1 MEQTEK
7 NIIIDA
13 QDVHYSYEE
22 DAGEAVRGVT
32 LQVRRGE
39 FLCILG
45 HNGSGK
51 STLAKLLNGLF
62 IPTAG
67 KITVCGMDTRD
78 EEKQLDVRRSAG
90 MVFQN
95 PDNQLVA
102 TIVEE
107 DVAFGPE
114 NLGVPQKELRGR
126 VNGALAAV
134 NMSEFARSS
143 PHKLSGGQKQ
153 RIAIAGVLAMQPD
166 IMIMDEP
173 TAMLDPMGRR
183 EVINTVMRLNRQEHI
198 TVVLITHFME
208 EAALAERLI
217 IMHEGK
223 IAMEGKPRRVL
234 SQIEALKDLSL
245 EAPEAAYMAYSLN
258 KGGRARAR
266 GCFICKG
273 AGGGNMAIIIKE
285 LNYIYSPGTPFERA
299 ALKNINL
306 TINDGEYIGLIGH
319 TGSGKS
325 TLIQHFNGL
334 LKPSGG
340 SLSVQGIELSAGKP
354 DLIKL
359 RSKVGLVFQYPEYQ
373 LFEESVAQDIAF
385 GPKNLGLSEAE
396 AAARVSEAMSL
407 VGLPPEMGEKSPFE
421 LSGGQKRRAA
431 VAGVIAMRPE
441 VLVLDEPIAGLDPKG
456 RREMLELIDG
466 YRAKTGA
473 TIVLVSHNMDDV
485 AQAADRVIVMSGG
498 EIKKDG
504 TPHEIFKDVAGMQEL
519 SLDVPQAALLA
530 DLLRSRGMP
539 LSGNL
544 ISAREL
550 IEELIKHKDA
560 ILARRREAG
569 K

>member
-22 DAGEAVRGVT
+22 DASEAVRGVT

-134 NMSEFARSS
+134 NMSDFARSS

-258 KGGRARAR
+258 KAGVPVR
-266 GCFICKG
+266 GDVLSV
-273 AGGGNMAIIIKE
+273 KE
-285 LNYIYSPGTPFERA
+285 LA
-299 ALKNINL
+299 
-306 TINDGEYIGLIGH
+306 
-319 TGSGKS
+319 
-325 TLIQHFNGL
+325 
-334 LKPSGG
+334 
-340 SLSVQGIELSAGKP
+340 
-354 DLIKL
+354 
-359 RSKVGLVFQYPEYQ
+359 
-373 LFEESVAQDIAF
+373 EEIW
-385 GPKNLGLSEAE
+385 P
-396 AAARVSEAMSL
+396 
-407 VGLPPEMGEKSPFE
+407 
-421 LSGGQKRRAA
+421 
-431 VAGVIAMRPE
+431 
-441 VLVLDEPIAGLDPKG
+441 
-456 RREMLELIDG
+456 
-466 YRAKTGA
+466 
-473 TIVLVSHNMDDV
+473 
-485 AQAADRVIVMSGG
+485 
-498 EIKKDG
+498 
-504 TPHEIFKDVAGMQEL
+504 
-519 SLDVPQAALLA
+519 
-530 DLLRSRGMP
+530 
-539 LSGNL
+539 
-544 ISAREL
+544 
-550 IEELIKHKDA
+550 
-560 ILARRREAG
+560 
-569 K
+569 

>member
-45 HNGSGK
+45 HNGSGNP
-51 STLAKLLNGLF
+51 TLAKLLNGLF

-258 KGGRARAR
+258 KAGVPVR
-266 GCFICKG
+266 GDVLSV
-273 AGGGNMAIIIKE
+273 KE
-285 LNYIYSPGTPFERA
+285 LA
-299 ALKNINL
+299 
-306 TINDGEYIGLIGH
+306 
-319 TGSGKS
+319 
-325 TLIQHFNGL
+325 
-334 LKPSGG
+334 
-340 SLSVQGIELSAGKP
+340 
-354 DLIKL
+354 
-359 RSKVGLVFQYPEYQ
+359 
-373 LFEESVAQDIAF
+373 EEIW
-385 GPKNLGLSEAE
+385 P
-396 AAARVSEAMSL
+396 
-407 VGLPPEMGEKSPFE
+407 
-421 LSGGQKRRAA
+421 
-431 VAGVIAMRPE
+431 
-441 VLVLDEPIAGLDPKG
+441 
-456 RREMLELIDG
+456 
-466 YRAKTGA
+466 
-473 TIVLVSHNMDDV
+473 
-485 AQAADRVIVMSGG
+485 
-498 EIKKDG
+498 
-504 TPHEIFKDVAGMQEL
+504 
-519 SLDVPQAALLA
+519 
-530 DLLRSRGMP
+530 
-539 LSGNL
+539 
-544 ISAREL
+544 
-550 IEELIKHKDA
+550 
-560 ILARRREAG
+560 
-569 K
+569 

>member
-258 KGGRARAR
+258 KAGVPVR
-266 GCFICKG
+266 GDVLSV
-273 AGGGNMAIIIKE
+273 KE
-285 LNYIYSPGTPFERA
+285 LA
-299 ALKNINL
+299 
-306 TINDGEYIGLIGH
+306 
-319 TGSGKS
+319 
-325 TLIQHFNGL
+325 
-334 LKPSGG
+334 
-340 SLSVQGIELSAGKP
+340 
-354 DLIKL
+354 
-359 RSKVGLVFQYPEYQ
+359 
-373 LFEESVAQDIAF
+373 
-385 GPKNLGLSEAE
+385 
-396 AAARVSEAMSL
+396 
-407 VGLPPEMGEKSPFE
+407 
-421 LSGGQKRRAA
+421 
-431 VAGVIAMRPE
+431 
-441 VLVLDEPIAGLDPKG
+441 
-456 RREMLELIDG
+456 
-466 YRAKTGA
+466 
-473 TIVLVSHNMDDV
+473 
-485 AQAADRVIVMSGG
+485 
-498 EIKKDG
+498 
-504 TPHEIFKDVAGMQEL
+504 
-519 SLDVPQAALLA
+519 
-530 DLLRSRGMP
+530 
-539 LSGNL
+539 
-544 ISAREL
+544 
-550 IEELIKHKDA
+550 EELWP
-560 ILARRREAG
+560 
-569 K
+569 

>member
-22 DAGEAVRGVT
+22 DASEAVRGVT

-223 IAMEGKPRRVL
+223 IAMEGKPRMVL

-245 EAPEAAYMAYSLN
+245 EAHEAAYMAYSLN
-258 KGGRARAR
+258 KAGVPVR
-266 GCFICKG
+266 GDVLSV
-273 AGGGNMAIIIKE
+273 KE
-285 LNYIYSPGTPFERA
+285 LA
-299 ALKNINL
+299 
-306 TINDGEYIGLIGH
+306 
-319 TGSGKS
+319 
-325 TLIQHFNGL
+325 
-334 LKPSGG
+334 
-340 SLSVQGIELSAGKP
+340 
-354 DLIKL
+354 
-359 RSKVGLVFQYPEYQ
+359 
-373 LFEESVAQDIAF
+373 EEIW
-385 GPKNLGLSEAE
+385 P
-396 AAARVSEAMSL
+396 
-407 VGLPPEMGEKSPFE
+407 
-421 LSGGQKRRAA
+421 
-431 VAGVIAMRPE
+431 
-441 VLVLDEPIAGLDPKG
+441 
-456 RREMLELIDG
+456 
-466 YRAKTGA
+466 
-473 TIVLVSHNMDDV
+473 
-485 AQAADRVIVMSGG
+485 
-498 EIKKDG
+498 
-504 TPHEIFKDVAGMQEL
+504 
-519 SLDVPQAALLA
+519 
-530 DLLRSRGMP
+530 
-539 LSGNL
+539 
-544 ISAREL
+544 
-550 IEELIKHKDA
+550 
-560 ILARRREAG
+560 
-569 K
+569 

>member
-183 EVINTVMRLNRQEHI
+183 EVINTVMRLNKQEHI

-234 SQIEALKDLSL
+234 SQIESLKDLSL

-258 KGGRARAR
+258 KAGVPVR
-266 GCFICKG
+266 GDVLSV
-273 AGGGNMAIIIKE
+273 KE
-285 LNYIYSPGTPFERA
+285 LA
-299 ALKNINL
+299 
-306 TINDGEYIGLIGH
+306 
-319 TGSGKS
+319 
-325 TLIQHFNGL
+325 
-334 LKPSGG
+334 
-340 SLSVQGIELSAGKP
+340 
-354 DLIKL
+354 
-359 RSKVGLVFQYPEYQ
+359 
-373 LFEESVAQDIAF
+373 EEIW
-385 GPKNLGLSEAE
+385 P
-396 AAARVSEAMSL
+396 
-407 VGLPPEMGEKSPFE
+407 
-421 LSGGQKRRAA
+421 
-431 VAGVIAMRPE
+431 
-441 VLVLDEPIAGLDPKG
+441 
-456 RREMLELIDG
+456 
-466 YRAKTGA
+466 
-473 TIVLVSHNMDDV
+473 
-485 AQAADRVIVMSGG
+485 
-498 EIKKDG
+498 
-504 TPHEIFKDVAGMQEL
+504 
-519 SLDVPQAALLA
+519 
-530 DLLRSRGMP
+530 
-539 LSGNL
+539 
-544 ISAREL
+544 
-550 IEELIKHKDA
+550 
-560 ILARRREAG
+560 
-569 K
+569 

>member
-258 KGGRARAR
+258 KAGVPVR
-266 GCFICKG
+266 GDVLSV
-273 AGGGNMAIIIKE
+273 KE
-285 LNYIYSPGTPFERA
+285 LA
-299 ALKNINL
+299 
-306 TINDGEYIGLIGH
+306 
-319 TGSGKS
+319 
-325 TLIQHFNGL
+325 
-334 LKPSGG
+334 
-340 SLSVQGIELSAGKP
+340 
-354 DLIKL
+354 
-359 RSKVGLVFQYPEYQ
+359 
-373 LFEESVAQDIAF
+373 EEIW
-385 GPKNLGLSEAE
+385 P
-396 AAARVSEAMSL
+396 
-407 VGLPPEMGEKSPFE
+407 
-421 LSGGQKRRAA
+421 
-431 VAGVIAMRPE
+431 
-441 VLVLDEPIAGLDPKG
+441 
-456 RREMLELIDG
+456 
-466 YRAKTGA
+466 
-473 TIVLVSHNMDDV
+473 
-485 AQAADRVIVMSGG
+485 
-498 EIKKDG
+498 
-504 TPHEIFKDVAGMQEL
+504 
-519 SLDVPQAALLA
+519 
-530 DLLRSRGMP
+530 
-539 LSGNL
+539 
-544 ISAREL
+544 
-550 IEELIKHKDA
+550 
-560 ILARRREAG
+560 
-569 K
+569 

>member
-208 EAALAERLI
+208 EAALAERII

-258 KGGRARAR
+258 KAGVPVR
-266 GCFICKG
+266 GDVLSV
-273 AGGGNMAIIIKE
+273 KE
-285 LNYIYSPGTPFERA
+285 LA
-299 ALKNINL
+299 
-306 TINDGEYIGLIGH
+306 
-319 TGSGKS
+319 
-325 TLIQHFNGL
+325 
-334 LKPSGG
+334 
-340 SLSVQGIELSAGKP
+340 
-354 DLIKL
+354 
-359 RSKVGLVFQYPEYQ
+359 
-373 LFEESVAQDIAF
+373 EEIW
-385 GPKNLGLSEAE
+385 P
-396 AAARVSEAMSL
+396 
-407 VGLPPEMGEKSPFE
+407 
-421 LSGGQKRRAA
+421 
-431 VAGVIAMRPE
+431 
-441 VLVLDEPIAGLDPKG
+441 
-456 RREMLELIDG
+456 
-466 YRAKTGA
+466 
-473 TIVLVSHNMDDV
+473 
-485 AQAADRVIVMSGG
+485 
-498 EIKKDG
+498 
-504 TPHEIFKDVAGMQEL
+504 
-519 SLDVPQAALLA
+519 
-530 DLLRSRGMP
+530 
-539 LSGNL
+539 
-544 ISAREL
+544 
-550 IEELIKHKDA
+550 
-560 ILARRREAG
+560 
-569 K
+569 

>member
-208 EAALAERLI
+208 EAAQAERLI

-258 KGGRARAR
+258 KAGVPVR
-266 GCFICKG
+266 GDVLSV
-273 AGGGNMAIIIKE
+273 KE
-285 LNYIYSPGTPFERA
+285 LA
-299 ALKNINL
+299 
-306 TINDGEYIGLIGH
+306 
-319 TGSGKS
+319 
-325 TLIQHFNGL
+325 
-334 LKPSGG
+334 
-340 SLSVQGIELSAGKP
+340 
-354 DLIKL
+354 
-359 RSKVGLVFQYPEYQ
+359 
-373 LFEESVAQDIAF
+373 EEIW
-385 GPKNLGLSEAE
+385 P
-396 AAARVSEAMSL
+396 
-407 VGLPPEMGEKSPFE
+407 
-421 LSGGQKRRAA
+421 
-431 VAGVIAMRPE
+431 
-441 VLVLDEPIAGLDPKG
+441 
-456 RREMLELIDG
+456 
-466 YRAKTGA
+466 
-473 TIVLVSHNMDDV
+473 
-485 AQAADRVIVMSGG
+485 
-498 EIKKDG
+498 
-504 TPHEIFKDVAGMQEL
+504 
-519 SLDVPQAALLA
+519 
-530 DLLRSRGMP
+530 
-539 LSGNL
+539 
-544 ISAREL
+544 
-550 IEELIKHKDA
+550 
-560 ILARRREAG
+560 
-569 K
+569 